1 MSGSKTAKE
10 IRTEKPYFPNLPK
23 SQPAPQIDPAL
34 AAPKKKPATS
44 GASSKSSQA
53 ETASP
58 STNVEAPPSG
68 PIKPGGKLSNQLE
81 PSDPEHNGE
90 PIVTGSD
97 SADRRFTMRNPYA
110 PDFVPPPYY
119 DYEDDNQDI
128 GKGKGKER
136 TVTPIGPATP
146 TNAPRNPY
154 ESAHPTN
161 PGDRPHNKWDA
172 ISIHTAKCDKCGGHN
187 RKVVQRCKSCN
198 LQFCQTCLEQVLQD
212 GKHFAASESFNW
224 TPTKLERSKRT
235 NEVTKKA
242 KAKAVEAA
250 KASRAPKY
258 IPPSFQVL
266 TLLIF

>member
-1 MSGSKTAKE
+1 MSLSQVARSQRLDFFLVAIVLLCRHRSSLPGRYRTRQSTLFSSYSKFSHLNMSGSKTAKE

-128 GKGKGKER
+128 G
-136 TVTPIGPATP
+136 
-146 TNAPRNPY
+146 
-154 ESAHPTN
+154 
-161 PGDRPHNKWDA
+161 
-172 ISIHTAKCDKCGGHN
+172 
-187 RKVVQRCKSCN
+187 
-198 LQFCQTCLEQVLQD
+198 
-212 GKHFAASESFNW
+212 
-224 TPTKLERSKRT
+224 
-235 NEVTKKA
+235 
-242 KAKAVEAA
+242 
-250 KASRAPKY
+250 
-258 IPPSFQVL
+258 
-266 TLLIF
+266 